1 MLLQPA
7 AAAERH
13 LSTAHPSPAPM
24 SLEPTSAGGGFAS
37 FSLDRR
43 IVDALGALGFET
55 PTPIQAQ
62 AIEQVLEGRDL
73 IGRARTGSGKTAAF
87 GLPLLERVK
96 DGGAPVRALVL
107 TPTRE
112 LALQVT
118 EALRSYAT
126 KLPVSIVT
134 IYGGASYGPQN
145 SALRRGVPIVVGTPG
160 RVLDHLRR
168 GSLDLS
174 QLEMLVLDEAD
185 EMLRMGFLED
195 VETVLAAAPAERQVL
210 LFSATMPAEIRRVA
224 ASHLRDPIEI
234 QVEERAL
241 CVDHI
246 TQKRITVPQRHKLDA
261 LGRVLAAEFP
271 EASLVFV
278 RTRAACAEVAD
289 ALAKSG
295 VDADALH
302 GELGQG
308 ARERVLQ
315 RLRSGRL
322 RVVVATDVA
331 ARGIDVEHI
340 THVINFDLPSD
351 VESYVHRIGRTGRA
365 GRAGTAIAFVTP
377 AEERKVRWLE
387 RSLRVAIAPMTVPS
401 DRAIQDARLERMV
414 AELRAAEVP
423 EALEALLDTLEEET
437 SLRAIALGA
446 LARLSEKH
454 GLDLSRPADA
464 EPPRWARA
472 GFAPRKGRGRE
483 RSGAARAPR
492 PEGDEIELFFPVG
505 AARGVRPGD
514 LVGALANDTGIAGSD
529 VGRITVLPHKSF
541 VRLSRE
547 AGERVLAAHDELE
560 LRGRRVPIAKAR
572 PRSGEH
578 APRKPFGGRGKG
590 RPKGPKGPRRAGP
603 HGKRG
608 KGGKR

>member
-1 MLLQPA
+1 MLSQTA
-7 AAAERH
+7 ADPRPP
-13 LSTAHPSPAPM
+13 LSPMPLDPAP
-24 SLEPTSAGGGFAS
+24 SLGGFAD
-37 FSLDRR
+37 FSLDPR
-43 IVDALGALGFET
+43 IVAALSGLGFDT
-55 PTPIQAQ
+55 PTPIQAE
-62 AIEQVLEGRDL
+62 AMPPVLDGHDL

-96 DGGAPVRALVL
+96 DGKAPVRGLVL

-118 EALRSYAT
+118 EALRTYAR
-126 KLPVSIVT
+126 KLPVSLVT

-145 SALRRGVPIVVGTPG
+145 AALRKGVPIVVGTPG

-168 GSLDLS
+168 GTLDLS

-195 VETVLAAAPAERQVL
+195 VETVLAAAPAQRQVL

-224 ASHLRDPIEI
+224 AAHLRDPVEI

-246 TQKRITVPQRHKLDA
+246 TQRRITVPQRHKLDA
-261 LGRVLAAEFP
+261 LGRVLAAEAS
-271 EASLVFV
+271 EATLVFV
-278 RTRAACAEVAD
+278 RTRAGCAEVAD
-289 ALAKSG
+289 TLASRG
-295 VDADALH
+295 IDVDALH
-302 GELGQG
+302 GDLNQA

-322 RVVVATDVA
+322 KVVVATDVA

-340 THVINFDLPSD
+340 THVINFDLPND

-365 GRAGTAIAFVTP
+365 GRAGMAIAFVTP

-387 RSLRVAIAPMTVPS
+387 RSLRVAITPMKVPS
-401 DRAIQDARLERMV
+401 DLAIRKTRLARMV
-414 AELRAAEVP
+414 SELRSTEVP
-423 EALEALLDTLEEET
+423 PALEELLGELEEET
-437 SLRAIALGA
+437 SLRDIALGA
-446 LARLSEKH
+446 LARLADAH
-454 GLDLSRPADA
+454 DLDLTREADP
-464 EPPRWARA
+464 EPPHWTKATGA
-472 GFAPRKGRGRE
+472 GRSAKGGQ
-483 RSGAARAPR
+483 RSGKPR
-492 PEGDEIELFFPVG
+492 PPRAHADEIELFFPVG
-505 AARGVRPGD
+505 ASRGVRPGD
-514 LVGALANDTGIAGSD
+514 LVGALANDTGIAGAD

-547 AGERVLAAHDELE
+547 AGERVLAGHTELE

-572 PRSGEH
+572 ARAEGPSPR
-578 APRKPFGGRGKG
+578 RPFAGRGKH
-590 RPKGPKGPRRAGP
+590 RPGGPKGPRRAGP
-603 HGKRG
+603 QGKRG
-608 KGGKR
+608 KHGKR

>member
-1 MLLQPA
+1 MLSQSA
-7 AAAERH
+7 ASSRLPH
-13 LSTAHPSPAPM
+13 SPMPLDPAP
-24 SLEPTSAGGGFAS
+24 SSGGFAA
-37 FSLDRR
+37 FSLDPR
-43 IVDALGALGFET
+43 ILAALKGLGFET
-55 PTPIQAQ
+55 PTPIQSQ
-62 AIEQVLEGRDL
+62 AMPPVLEGHDL
-73 IGRARTGSGKTAAF
+73 VGRARTGSGKTAAF

-96 DGGAPVRALVL
+96 DGQGSVRALVL

-118 EALRSYAT
+118 EALRSYAK
-126 KLPVSIVT
+126 KLPVSLVT

-145 SALRRGVPIVVGTPG
+145 TALRKGVPVVVGTPG

-195 VETVLAAAPAERQVL
+195 VETVLAAAPPERQVL

-224 ASHLRDPIEI
+224 AAHLRNPVEI

-246 TQKRITVPQRHKLDA
+246 AQRRILVPQRHKIDA
-261 LGRVLAAEFP
+261 LTRVLAAEAP
-271 EASLVFV
+271 EATLVFV

-289 ALAKSG
+289 TLASRG
-295 VDADALH
+295 LDVDALH
-302 GELGQG
+302 GDLNQS

-322 RVVVATDVA
+322 KVVVATDVA

-340 THVINFDLPSD
+340 THVVNFDLPND

-365 GRAGTAIAFVTP
+365 GRAGVAIAFVTP

-387 RSLRVAIAPMTVPS
+387 RSLRVAIHPMKVPS
-401 DRAIQDARLERMV
+401 DLAIRKTRLARMV
-414 AELRAAEVP
+414 AELREPDVSP
-423 EALEALLDTLEEET
+423 ALEEVLSALEEET
-437 SLRAIALGA
+437 SLRDIALGA
-446 LARLSEKH
+446 LARLADAH
-454 GLDLSRPADA
+454 GLDLATEADP
-464 EPPRWARA
+464 EPPRWTKAARSA
-472 GFAPRKGRGRE
+472 NSGK
-483 RSGAARAPR
+483 RSGAPRSPRARA
-492 PEGDEIELFFPVG
+492 DEIELFFPVG
-505 AARGVRPGD
+505 ASRGVRPGD
-514 LVGALANDTGIAGSD
+514 FVGALANDTGIAGSD

-547 AGERVLAAHDELE
+547 AGERVLAAHTELE

-572 PRSGEH
+572 ARTDGSG
-578 APRKPFGGRGKG
+578 PKRPFAGRGKR
-590 RPKGPKGPRRAGP
+590 RPGGAKGSRRPGP
-603 HGKRG
+603 HRKRG
-608 KGGKR
+608 KR